1 MVDIKRYVDFDPKE
15 IGINEKVKRDVL
27 MEILE
32 EYKGK
37 GDDAIKK
44 ALQERI
50 DDLIPSISRKK
61 I

>member
-1 MVDIKRYVDFDPKE
+1 
-15 IGINEKVKRDVL
+15 

-44 ALQERI
+44 ALQEELTI
-50 DDLIPSISRKK
+50 
-61 I
+61 